1 MKFFKPTQLTIA
13 VFFGTLF
20 IQIIGLFFTV
30 VSNILAYPFMIGYTI
45 FLWIGGPLFQILQN
59 ETIAAWGALAIYL
72 ILLYVFASFVAWVF
86 QIRSKNVWYIVTG
99 VFLLGVL
106 TYGGTYLY
114 EHRYDKS
121 YTLLPVDQSCT
132 SSFYIEVFDPIQPDE
147 TPLLPKELVINS
159 DNEYQK
165 LLSLGQTWRK
175 CIQNPLLT
183 VDFSQ
188 YTILG
193 QYAIGSCASEGF
205 SHRYERDDQNKKI
218 TYTVRSKNRMM
229 SCSGPGKHSM
239 NLIQVDKIPSDYEII
254 FPREKYSGRIIEAHE
269 VNCVSQEVYDLMVE
283 SGMTGGTLSIC
294 PE

>member
-121 YTLLPVDQSCT
+121 YTLLPVDQSCAFP
-132 SSFYIEVFDPIQPDE
+132 FYIEVFDPIQPDE
-147 TPLLPKELVINS
+147 TPLLPKELVMNS

-165 LLSLGQTWRK
+165 LLSLRQTWRK
-175 CIQNPLLT
+175 CIQNPLPT

-188 YTILG
+188 ATVLG
-193 QYAIGSCASEGF
+193 RYAIGSCASYGF
-205 SHRYERDDQNKKI
+205 SRRYERDDNNKTA
-218 TYTVRSKNRMM
+218 TYTVASKDQMI

-239 NLIQVDKIPSDYEII
+239 NLIQVDKIPSDYKII
-254 FPREKYSGRIIEAHE
+254 FPTEKYSGGIIESHE
-269 VNCVSQEVYDLMVE
+269 IDCVSQEVRDLMIQ
-283 SGMTGGTLSIC
+283 SGATNPLSVC
-294 PE
+294 Q